1 MCNTTWN
8 TSSVNGTFNRI
19 AHCICPPPAMTSTR
33 KFPIHSLILTVL
45 LVVACKHDTACGGPS
60 PWNECEPF
68 DGALT
73 GGNITEG
80 LYQMLKKVVMIFDS
94 EGVDYLAVYGTL
106 LGIARSGIVNPY
118 EVDNDLA
125 VHEIYNFTRME
136 PLFAAQGLHHFY
148 VAKVFRVCNK
158 ARVPHEYA
166 DPWDLK
172 DDVAYVYTDIYTIIP
187 QTPTKPMPV
196 SFVCKIRDMKACQ
209 KTSHDQS
216 LMIRGRNT
224 IDPAGVP
231 SYSVISVRVGDIFVK
246 TFDKNYTDRWL
257 TALYGNWTVP
267 PTNGTKYIFN
277 PEKWKSAT
285 ATPVKR
291 TPVKRKSVVAPPSG
305 TRPIRMLLEV
315 DKNISERAARRRRAI
330 YEYLHGRH
338 SMLISAP

>member
-1 MCNTTWN
+1 
-8 TSSVNGTFNRI
+8 
-19 AHCICPPPAMTSTR
+19 MTSTG
-33 KFPIHSLILTVL
+33 KIPIHSLILTVL
-45 LVVACKHDTACGGPS
+45 LVVACKHDTAYGGPS

-106 LGIARSGIVNPY
+106 VGIARSGTVNPY

-125 VHEIYNFTRME
+125 VHEKYNLTRMK
-136 PLFAAQGLHHFY
+136 PIFAAHGLHHFFESRI
-148 VAKVFRVCNK
+148 FRVCNK
-158 ARVPHEYA
+158 ARVTHKYGA
-166 DPWDLK
+166 PWSKGVVGNLT
-172 DDVAYVYTDIYTIIP
+172 YVYTDIYHIIP
-187 QTPTKPMPV
+187 SVPNKPMPV
-196 SFVCKIRDMKACQ
+196 SFVCHVRDISSCR

-291 TPVKRKSVVAPPSG
+291 TTVTRKSVVAPPSG
-305 TRPIRMLLEV
+305 TRPFQMFLEV
-315 DKNISERAARRRRAI
+315 DKNISERAVRRRRAI
-330 YEYLHGRH
+330 YQYLHGRH
-338 SMLISAP
+338 SLMISAP